1 MILLNLIQGYSEKAC
16 FNIMPNTRSVV
27 DPGLSNNFVSYQR
40 RSKKTIPNSFS
51 KSLNFA
57 YPKEK
62 KTRVDYYR
70 MIS

>member
-1 MILLNLIQGYSEKAC
+1 MILLNLIQGCSAKAC

-57 YPKEK
+57 YPKKRKQELI
-62 KTRVDYYR
+62 T
-70 MIS
+70 IE